1 MAQVMTMERL
11 GKALDR
17 ESYEWLASQH
27 PDILEAV
34 EAEVAA
40 GRTPG
45 QIRLFVIRK
54 TGREELANRC
64 EQAANHMK
72 AMEIR

>member
-1 MAQVMTMERL
+1 MIVQAMDRL
-11 GKALDR
+11 GKALNR

-34 EAEVAA
+34 EAEVTA
-40 GRTPG
+40 GRTPES
-45 QIRLFVIRK
+45 IRLFVIRK
-54 TGREELANRC
+54 TGRDELAARC
-64 EQAANHMK
+64 EQAAYHVK

>member
-1 MAQVMTMERL
+1 MATQIMERL
-11 GKALDR
+11 GQALDR
-17 ESYEWLASQH
+17 ESYEWLASYQ

-40 GRTPG
+40 GRTPE

-54 TGREELANRC
+54 TGRTELADRC
-64 EQAANHMK
+64 EQSARHIKSM
-72 AMEIR
+72 MVER